1 MLTLFPDEKIVT
13 QSSEG
18 EVTLTTHRICYEYK
32 EWGRSYNQSI
42 ILEHIT
48 SCENN
53 NTTQV
58 WMLIIGVLAFLGG
71 IFAAGKDMDV
81 FWALALIALVFGL
94 LYWFTRRNVVIISSP
109 STKMLIKVLQ
119 MKKEDVLSFIN
130 KVEQTKHK
138 RVLALNS
145 R

>member
-18 EVTLTTHRICYEYK
+18 EVTLTTHRISYEYK

-42 ILEHIT
+42 MLEHIT

-58 WMLIIGVLAFLGG
+58 WLLIIGVLAFLSG

-81 FWALALIALVFGL
+81 FWSLALVALVFGL
-94 LYWFTRRNVVIISSP
+94 LYWITRRNVVIISSP
-109 STKMLIKVLQ
+109 STKMQIKVMQ
-119 MKKEDVLSFIN
+119 MKKDDVLSFIN

-138 RVLALNS
+138 RVLSLNT